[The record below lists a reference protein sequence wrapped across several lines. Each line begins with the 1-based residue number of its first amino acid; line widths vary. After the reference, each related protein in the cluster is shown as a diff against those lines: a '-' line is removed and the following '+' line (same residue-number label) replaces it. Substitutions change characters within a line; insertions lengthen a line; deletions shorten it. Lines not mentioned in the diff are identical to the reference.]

1 MYMVDPVDED
11 AVQQLK
17 EFDGKK
23 LKLVTKRV

>member
-17 EFDGKK
+17 EFDRKK
-23 LKLVTKRV
+23 LKLVTKKV